1 MVEAA
6 DTHNQVKEYYG
17 QTLQTINDLRTPSC
31 CSVEA
36 MPEYIKAILCDI
48 DDEIQEKF
56 YGCGSSIPLELTGC
70 TVLDLGCGSGRDVYL
85 MSKLVGPEGRVIG
98 VDMTEEQLEVAQRHI
113 DTQTERFGYAT
124 PNVEFHLGCIE
135 NLREMGIADESVD
148 VVISNCVINLSP
160 NKRRV
165 FAEIFRVLKP
175 GGELYFSDIF
185 SGQRI
190 PDALAADPLL
200 VGECLGGA
208 MYTEDFRRTMMSVG
222 FIEQLK
228 MSMRRVSLDDPEIHE
243 KAGRIDFYSIT
254 VRAFKID
261 GLEDQC
267 EDYGQV
273 VMYRGTLPE
282 SPHTFVLD
290 DHHTFIA
297 GKPYTVCGNIASML
311 SETRYAKHFQVTGD
325 RSVHYG
331 LFDCGHAVD
340 DMHEYSPSSCC

>member
-6 DTHNQVKEYYG
+6 ETHNQVKQYYG
-17 QTLQTINDLRTPSC
+17 QTLQTKNDLRTPSC
-31 CSVEA
+31 CSVET
-36 MPEYIKAILCDI
+36 MPDYIKTVLRDI

-56 YGCGSSIPLELTGC
+56 YGCGSPIPLELTGR

-85 MSKLVGPEGRVIG
+85 MSKLVGPQGRVIG
-98 VDMTEEQLEVAQRHI
+98 VDMTEQQLEVAQKHI
-113 DTQTERFGYAT
+113 ESQTNRFGYTT

-135 NLREMGIADESVD
+135 NLRELEIADESVD

-160 NKRRV
+160 QKRRV

-185 SGQRI
+185 SGRRI
-190 PDALAADPLL
+190 PEALAADPLL

-208 MYTEDFRRTMMSVG
+208 MYLEDFRRTMNSVG
-222 FIEQLK
+222 FIDHRK
-228 MSMRRVSLDDPEIHE
+228 MSKRRISLDDSEVQQ
-243 KAGRIDFYSIT
+243 KLGLIDFYSIT

-273 VMYRGTLPE
+273 LMYRGTIPE
-282 SPHTFVLD
+282 SAQVFVLD
-290 DHHTFIA
+290 DLHKFIA
-297 GKPYTVCGNIASML
+297 GKSYTVCGNTASML
-311 SETRYAKHFQVTGD
+311 GETRYARHFQITGD

-331 LFDCGHAVD
+331 PFDCSHASHD
-340 DMHEYSPSSCC
+340 ANEDSQSSCC